1 MNCTSRGGQMVHF
14 ASCVDQRKK
23 KRPAFQRGA
32 FVCFAQKN
40 ALFNNFNKV
49 RFARA
54 DHSLRVGKT
63 VHVNRDPTAV
73 HEYEVRI
80 PDQPEMARTVSLDE
94 ELFRLPSKTEHL
106 TMTRSELFLVHRRR
120 LICVLHV
127 RLART

>member
-1 MNCTSRGGQMVHF
+1 MVHF

-23 KRPAFQRGA
+23 SAPHFSEALLC
-32 FVCFAQKN
+32 VAQKN

-73 HEYEVRI
+73 YEYEVRI

-94 ELFRLPSKTEHL
+94 ELFRMPSKTEHL

-120 LICVLHV
+120 RLICVLHV
-127 RLART
+127 RLARA

>member
-1 MNCTSRGGQMVHF
+1 MVDF

-23 KRPAFQRGA
+23 SAPHFSGA
-32 FVCFAQKN
+32 LLCVAQKN

-54 DHSLRVGKT
+54 DHSLRVRKT

-73 HEYEVRI
+73 HEHEVRI

-94 ELFRLPSKTEHL
+94 ELFRMLSKTEHL

-120 LICVLHV
+120 LICVPHV
-127 RLART
+127 RLARA